1 MAISNAENPNQMLP
15 GIRKA
20 AIAIV
25 ALGDEVA
32 TEIFRL
38 LTDHEVQLVSREISK
53 LDAVSPEQAEKTLQD
68 FHELSLA
75 HDYLVTGGIDYA
87 KRVLNSAFGVD
98 RARSIIDRL
107 VKSLGDEL
115 STFDSLQKADPQ
127 QVAKF
132 IQSENPQTIALVLS
146 HLNSSSAAGMLMA
159 LPPEVRVDVSA
170 RMASLDQI
178 SPEIV
183 GRIATIL
190 EQKLQSL
197 GQFSRE
203 SYGGVPAVAEM
214 FNRLESNSGQELLQ
228 QMDEKDPS
236 LGEAIRNL
244 MFVFED
250 LLLIDTVGMRE
261 ILSRVDKKTMTL
273 ALKGTTEKLQE
284 HFFSNMSER
293 GAAMIKEDMEV
304 LGPVKIRDV
313 EGGQQQVI
321 VVVRTLESEGVISL
335 NGAVGEQYVV

>member
-1 MAISNAENPNQMLP
+1 MAISNAESSNQMLP

-38 LTDHEVQLVSREISK
+38 LTDHEVQRVSREISK

-87 KRVLNSAFGVD
+87 KRVLNSAFGAD

-132 IQSENPQTIALVLS
+132 IQSEHPQTIALVLS

-250 LLLIDTVGMRE
+250 MLLIDTVGMRE

-284 HFFSNMSER
+284 HFFSHMSER

-313 EGGQQQVI
+313 EGGQQQII

-335 NGAVGEQYVV
+335 KGAVGEQYVV